1 MSDMGITSPEAFKQ
15 DGVAATV
22 EQGSRIRY
30 SPEEDLERNIR
41 GTYREI
47 ETEVDR
53 LTRIRNQLRLESD
66 QGEIVGA
73 ELGERNAQ
81 LFIGLTDLVDQLNDQ
96 GASIRG
102 EQLTVAGLIAP
113 DAKIKIR
120 NTQIGNFQIEGT
132 RTFTDGEA
140 LLNEILSQ
148 DVKLYSNS
156 VGGSNINVSGLPSA
170 FEALS
175 GSIEARPEIETA
187 IKEGNQEADELT
199 AQITALQKDADDLRA
214 SIGEDDT
221 KGQKSTPLAPQAQVV
236 LLDGIFERN
245 ITNNQFD
252 FRRRVNRLDEIKPAF
267 VAEPSDYESPEVRA
281 ARNMRA
287 TVDTAPAEVD
297 PVSQPP
303 SQVNLPRASQPASDP
318 ALRGRS
324 TVSPEVRQAGGPPG
338 QQNLAGLANID
349 PGSRAGELIEESFD
363 TGDDGNGVNGDDDG
377 SVVPGSGVTPQLTAT
392 QIRAANQAEVEALL
406 AEQFGGFSFFLQK
419 NESDLQVGLTADGR
433 VVEADD
439 PEAAT
444 VKNILDVIVEQGIT
458 APTRVLGLLENTEWW
473 QTTDAKMREYDV
485 LTADMSEPQ
494 KLEYL
499 EPVLDTLR
507 DEAQFLGF
515 QLDGNR
521 ARALAEKITR
531 FGEETDSEYI
541 RDLLTAEA
549 AFNSAEV
556 AGSSFAAARNE
567 IMAMSRRYF
576 TPISEADAATY
587 AEDIYVGRNT
597 AEGVENLFRNMAAN
611 TMPQLQSVLDAGY
624 TPEQYFAPYKYEI
637 ERMLDRPNVNLYEEF
652 GDVIQ
657 HIPEGGGQ
665 ARPMT
670 LGELRKYVRGL
681 PEWQQST
688 QGKDSARSLAFAIG
702 KTFGE
707 VA

>member
-1 MSDMGITSPEAFKQ
+1 MSDMGITSPEATRQ
-15 DGVAATV
+15 TPAATV
-22 EQGSRIRY
+22 EKVSRIRY

-521 ARALAEKITR
+521 ARALA
-531 FGEETDSEYI
+531 
-541 RDLLTAEA
+541 
-549 AFNSAEV
+549 
-556 AGSSFAAARNE
+556 
-567 IMAMSRRYF
+567 
-576 TPISEADAATY
+576 
-587 AEDIYVGRNT
+587 
-597 AEGVENLFRNMAAN
+597 
-611 TMPQLQSVLDAGY
+611 
-624 TPEQYFAPYKYEI
+624 
-637 ERMLDRPNVNLYEEF
+637 
-652 GDVIQ
+652 
-657 HIPEGGGQ
+657 
-665 ARPMT
+665 
-670 LGELRKYVRGL
+670 
-681 PEWQQST
+681 
-688 QGKDSARSLAFAIG
+688 
-702 KTFGE
+702 
-707 VA
+707 